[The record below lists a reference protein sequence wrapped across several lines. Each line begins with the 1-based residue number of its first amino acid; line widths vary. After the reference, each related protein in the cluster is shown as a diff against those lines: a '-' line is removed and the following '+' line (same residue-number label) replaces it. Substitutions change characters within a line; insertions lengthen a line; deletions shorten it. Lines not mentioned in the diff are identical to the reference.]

1 MYWSLKELY
10 ESFECNEYQSDL
22 KKIDELI
29 VEFTTWSETLDQ
41 KDSSDE
47 QKMIDFVR
55 YMEVISTLLTK
66 TSAFASLTNA
76 TDANNET
83 SLAMLNK
90 LTVASSQLTQP
101 SVRFQ
106 KFLKECVEFD
116 LILTQSETLAPYRF
130 FLSQIKVRADKMLSE
145 KEEVLIAKMSMTGST
160 AWSNLQNKLSSNL
173 LVDIELDGELKSLPL
188 PAVRN
193 LA

>member
-66 TSAFASLTNA
+66 TSAFASLSNA

-106 KFLKECVEFD
+106 KF
-116 LILTQSETLAPYRF
+116 
-130 FLSQIKVRADKMLSE
+130 
-145 KEEVLIAKMSMTGST
+145 
-160 AWSNLQNKLSSNL
+160 
-173 LVDIELDGELKSLPL
+173 
-188 PAVRN
+188 
-193 LA
+193 